1 MKNLEDYDPY
11 QSNLYRLA
19 WFEVLTYRETR
30 FVVYGQGQ
38 WDGHLM
44 DWAGGNYFHGRVP
57 TSPVFATIEEAV
69 LWLDEQV
76 RLGNLVEKM
85 TLSGHH
91 AGGDGGCRKGCNARE
106 TLTVHFNIPTHVV
119 KGWRKPGVNT
129 CLDNTRFNDGRLRL
143 PKRITGTV
151 RKGIFG

>member
-76 RLGNLVEKM
+76 RLGNLSAGM

-91 AGGDGGCRKGCNARE
+91 SGEYGCRKGCDERE
-106 TLTVHFNIPTHVV
+106 VLSPVYINSPDNVEPRH
-119 KGWRKPGVNT
+119 RKPGVNVY
-129 CLDNTRFNDGRLRL
+129 LGNGRFNDGRLRS
-143 PKRITGTV
+143 PKRITGVV
-151 RKGIFG
+151 RKGVFG